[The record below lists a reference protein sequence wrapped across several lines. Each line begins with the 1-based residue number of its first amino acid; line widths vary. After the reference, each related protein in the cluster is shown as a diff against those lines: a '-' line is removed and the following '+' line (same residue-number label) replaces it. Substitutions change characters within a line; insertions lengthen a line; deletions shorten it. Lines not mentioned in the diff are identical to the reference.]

1 MRFAWLQR
9 RIKNLECAM
18 PNPRTNGALTEM
30 EEPTDIQLLR
40 EILFEIKRLNEH
52 LDKTAPLWVQL
63 DDQGRILVND
73 SRS

>member
-1 MRFAWLQR
+1 
-9 RIKNLECAM
+9 M
-18 PNPRTNGALTEM
+18 PNPRTNGALTEI
-30 EEPTDIQLLR
+30 EEPIDIRLLR

-52 LDKTAPLWVQL
+52 IDKTAPLWVQL